1 MSLMGEKDGR
11 PLPHG
16 RVGATTRLPARR
28 AATGSAP
35 ARAPRVVAGHS
46 PIGPANGRAGSI
58 QREAVA
64 GISAQPIMRPS
75 PPHFVGR
82 PKTESTTFRR
92 AAQESR
98 RLRRVARL
106 PPHPEPAAR
115 AAGRPRRCAGGPLP
129 APRHADG
136 AQGGGV
142 LTCSSNLRSQPVA
155 NSGCI
160 PARPHRQCI
169 FGGGGRPHRPTAA
182 TGAVGPASPARW
194 GRGKER
200 SAGRLRPQ
208 SLGVSVCPTGELRW
222 RHLPPL
228 CVQRRCGHVAGAR
241 ARGGLA
247 AGTHQADG

>member
-1 MSLMGEKDGR
+1 VGPPVGVRGAASSSCMADGGGVAPDGFCIDCFFFCIKVFWTAKPVLVMSLMGEKDGR
-11 PLPHG
+11 LLPHG

-46 PIGPANGRAGSI
+46 PIGPANGCAGSI
-58 QREAVA
+58 QWEAME

-136 AQGGGV
+136 AQGGG
-142 LTCSSNLRSQPVA
+142 C
-155 NSGCI
+155 
-160 PARPHRQCI
+160 
-169 FGGGGRPHRPTAA
+169 
-182 TGAVGPASPARW
+182 
-194 GRGKER
+194 
-200 SAGRLRPQ
+200 
-208 SLGVSVCPTGELRW
+208 
-222 RHLPPL
+222 
-228 CVQRRCGHVAGAR
+228 
-241 ARGGLA
+241 
-247 AGTHQADG
+247 